1 MKRLPLTALLLLLI
15 LPAVRAQAP
24 DDERATVTYLQR
36 LQNAD
41 GGFSPTAGPAGSD
54 LRATVSAVRALKY
67 FGGEPR
73 DRDACV
79 TYVERAFDA
88 PSGGFRATQR
98 QGPIDVVTTAVGLMG
113 VAALNL
119 PPEKYAGPA
128 VKYLE
133 EHAKSFEEVRMAAAG
148 LEAVNKRSPRAED
161 WLKQVAEMRNPDGAY
176 GKGDGTA
183 RATGSAVVTV
193 LRLGGQ
199 VEDRDNVLKALRAGQ
214 RKDGGFGK
222 EDAAG
227 SDLET
232 TYRVMRCFHML
243 KEQPDAEACRAFL
256 ARCRNVDGGYG
267 VVPGQPSSVSG
278 TYYAGS
284 VLHWLAE
291 K

>member
-1 MKRLPLTALLLLLI
+1 MIRLPLTALLLLLA
-15 LPAVRAQAP
+15 LPMARAQTAG
-24 DDERATVTYLQR
+24 DRQATAAFLAG

-41 GGFSPTAGPAGSD
+41 GGFRPGAAPAASD
-54 LRATVSAVRALKY
+54 LRTTVSALRALKY

-73 DRDACV
+73 DRAGCV
-79 TYVERAFDA
+79 RYVENAFD
-88 PSGGFRATQR
+88 PDSGGFRPMPD
-98 QGPIDVVTTAVGLMG
+98 GKPDVTTTAIGLMG
-113 VAALNL
+113 IAALDL
-119 PPEKYAGPA
+119 PADKYAGPA
-128 VKYLE
+128 VKYLD
-133 EHAKSFEEVRMAAAG
+133 EHAKTFEEVRMAAAG

-161 WLKQVAEMRNPDGAY
+161 WLKQVAEMRDKDGSY

-183 RATGSAVVTV
+183 RATGSAAVTV
-193 LRLGGQ
+193 LRLGGK
-199 VEDRDNVLKALRAGQ
+199 VEHQDAVLEALRKGQ
-214 RKDGGFGK
+214 RKDGAFGK

-243 KEQPDAEACRAFL
+243 KEQPDAEACQAFL
-256 ARCRNVDGGYG
+256 AKCRNADGGYG

-278 TYYAGS
+278 TYFAGS

>member
-1 MKRLPLTALLLLLI
+1 MKRLPLAALLLLLL
-15 LPAVRAQAP
+15 LPAVRAQTAS
-24 DDERATVTYLQR
+24 DKQATIAYLQK

-41 GGFSPTAGPAGSD
+41 GGFSPSRGPPGSD

-73 DRDACV
+73 DRDGCV
-79 TYVERAFDA
+79 RYVENAFDPA
-88 PSGGFRATQR
+88 GGGFRGTQP
-98 QGPIDVVTTAVGLMG
+98 QGNADVVTTAVGLMG

-119 PPEKYAGPA
+119 PADKYAGPA
-128 VKYLE
+128 VRFLD
-133 EHAKSFEEVRMAAAG
+133 EHAKMFEEVRMAAAG
-148 LEAVNKRSPRAED
+148 LEAVGKRSPRAED
-161 WLKQVAEMRNPDGAY
+161 WLRQVAEMLNPDGTY
-176 GKGDGTA
+176 GRGDGTA

-193 LRLGGQ
+193 LRLGGK
-199 VEDRDNVLKALRAGQ
+199 VEHQDKVLKALRDGQ

-243 KEQPDAEACRAFL
+243 KELPDAEACRGFVAK
-256 ARCRNVDGGYG
+256 CRNADGGYG
-267 VVPGQPSSVSG
+267 VAPGQPSSVSG
-278 TYYAGS
+278 TYFAGS